1 MILKQPYD
9 RTVDWWCLGSV
20 FYEMLFGLVG
30 VHGQLTNAHY
40 WICLQPP
47 FYSRDHKEMYE
58 RIVNQPLRVSNV
70 VSVSARDILHSV
82 SA

>member
-20 FYEMLFGLVG
+20 FYEMLFGL
-30 VHGQLTNAHY
+30 
-40 WICLQPP
+40 PP

-58 RIVNQPLRVSNV
+58 RIVNQQLRVSNI
-70 VSVSARDILHSV
+70 VSVAARDILTAV
-82 SA
+82 D

>member
-1 MILKQPYD
+1 
-9 RTVDWWCLGSV
+9 
-20 FYEMLFGLVG
+20 MLFGLVG
-30 VHGQLTNAHY
+30 RTWELYKFIGE
-40 WICLQPP
+40 CLQPP

-82 SA
+82 SVIASDESRSPTCPRC